1 MTRRTGAD
9 AYRRIEAESR
19 SPVELV
25 VMLYDGALRFIA
37 EARRASARNDI
48 AARAAA
54 IDRTLAIIAELQSTL
69 DIEQGG
75 PVAQELD
82 RLYTYINSRLL
93 DVTLRQDR
101 GALDDAQKVLTT
113 LRDGWA
119 QIAGTPEVRLKPDTT
134 GGAPQP

>member
-37 EARRASARNDI
+37 EARRAVARNDTG
-48 AARAAA
+48 ARAAA
-54 IDRTLAIIAELQSTL
+54 IDRTLAIIAELQNTL
-69 DIEQGG
+69 DIEHGG
-75 PVAQELD
+75 PVARELD
-82 RLYTYINSRLL
+82 RLYTYINARLL

-101 GALDDAQKVLTT
+101 GALDDVEKVLTT

-119 QIAGTPEVRLKPDTT
+119 QIRGTPEVRLKPDTT
-134 GGAPQP
+134 GGASQP